1 MKHNLMITLIF
12 ASIFF
17 VSCEKDM
24 KWINAGDPQADSAE
38 IAKICEEQEAECGEV
53 YIKQYDG
60 NYHPVF
66 CGKCAENY
74 NCEDNKCLGKKRF
87 ADCDPKPENSAWN
100 DNNAEG
106 AFVQTW
112 NGAEWVPATH
122 EAVFSKNPDECAF
135 QCYAGFYWNN
145 DLCEREPTR
154 NAYCYGLPENAEW
167 NSVSEITQTWNG
179 EEYAPPIEGT
189 FNEEA
194 STTECRFKC
203 ISEAEWTG
211 SRCKLI
217 PECSPTSATPCK
229 DSSSGLIWSA
239 KESSG
244 MTWENAIDYC
254 KTYSEDG
261 LSGWHLPTISEL
273 RTLIQNCPKTE
284 TGGSCGVTDSC
295 LSSSEC
301 DNAACVGCG
310 GNVVDSNPSKYS
322 KLGDDTGYFGSSS
335 VLSDR
340 SDSVWFVNFSY
351 GGYLTHFGK
360 DSGTLVRCVRSNS
373 NSDTDTDDTDVDAD
387 TDTDTTPATSCDPNP
402 CSNIANSD
410 GICTEHG
417 IADYSCG
424 CNEHYNWNSSTLKCE
439 PETQT
444 FYCADKPENSSWNS
458 VSSYT
463 QTWDGTGWIPAT
475 STTSYNETASSTE
488 CRFKCNSG
496 YEWDGTKCKLK
507 ELPECSSESA
517 IPCKDSSTSLMWS
530 SANTSGKDWDSA
542 VDYCSNLNE
551 EGYHDWH
558 LPTIDELRTLI
569 QNCPNTETGGPC
581 KVTNSCLSSSCR
593 NDDYCNGCGVHNDGS
608 LSKLGNSD
616 LPSYGDPR
624 FWSSSVNSGNTNS
637 AWEIV
642 FSHANINSYSKT
654 EKKYV
659 RCVRKY

>member
-1 MKHNLMITLIF
+1 
-12 ASIFF
+12 
-17 VSCEKDM
+17 M

-38 IAKICEEQEAECGEV
+38 IAKICGEQEAECGEV
-53 YIKQYDG
+53 YITQYYG
-60 NYHPVF
+60 NYHHVF
-66 CGKCAENY
+66 CGKCGGGFYCNNE
-74 NCEDNKCLGKKRF
+74 NKCEKTDT
-87 ADCDPKPENSAWN
+87 AS
-100 DNNAEG
+100 DNNEKCTNGTFKCHSPFVSHICQDGEWRHYEECPEDEICDDGTGQCALETG
-106 AFVQTW
+106 AT
-112 NGAEWVPATH
+112 
-122 EAVFSKNPDECAF
+122 
-135 QCYAGFYWNN
+135 
-145 DLCEREPTR
+145 REMTCT
-154 NAYCYGLPENAEW
+154 NLPENAEW
-167 NSVSEITQTWNG
+167 NTVVKITQTWNG
-179 EEYAPPIEGT
+179 EEYIPSNEGT

-203 ISEAEWTG
+203 ISGTEWTG
-211 SRCKLI
+211 SSCI
-217 PECSPTSATPCK
+217 TSLT
-229 DSSSGLIWSA
+229 WSKKA
-239 KESSG
+239 DAIY
-244 MTWENAIDYC
+244 TWEEALSYCDNLTESGYTDWRLPNIDELMTLLINVDRVLNNC
-254 KTYSEDG
+254 QVSEANDC
-261 LSGWHLPTISEL
+261 LSWNDCWSCST
-273 RTLIQNCPKTE
+273 CTE
-284 TGGSCGVTDSC
+284 TGTQSSNGTSCDDWSTYYYEDGR
-295 LSSSEC
+295 
-301 DNAACVGCG
+301 
-310 GNVVDSNPSKYS
+310 YS
-322 KLGDDTGYFGSSS
+322 KLGDAGWFCSSS
-335 VLSDR
+335 VVSDD
-340 SDSVWFVNFSY
+340 SDYAWCVDFTDVIVEKSDKHYSA
-351 GGYLTHFGK
+351 
-360 DSGTLVRCVRSNS
+360 SVRCVKFKSD
-373 NSDTDTDDTDVDAD
+373 SDTDTEPVQTN
-387 TDTDTTPATSCDPNP
+387 PCDSNP
-402 CSNIANSD
+402 CSSVANST
-410 GICTEHG
+410 GSCTVIDETDFHMMH
-417 IADYSCG
+417 DYSCG
-424 CNEHYNWNSSTLKCE
+424 CNEHYNWNDSTLKCE

-444 FYCADKPENSSWNS
+444 FYCADKPENSTWNS

-463 QTWDGTGWIPAT
+463 QTWDGTGWSPTA

-496 YEWDGTKCKLK
+496 YEWDETKCKLK
-507 ELPECSSESA
+507 ELPECSSEST